1 MNRFNREIE
10 KDALQLRKQY
20 GINGYGIEN
29 IFSLVEKM
37 GITLIRYPLGKNT
50 VCGFCTVYDGRKVI
64 VSNTDEIL
72 AREIFTIAHEI
83 GHFQYD
89 IDKYSNSIMIDKDI
103 ETIENNRI
111 EERANLFAAAFL
123 MPKSVLCDYIEQ
135 ELEKECCELDSIDI
149 VKIQSEFNVSYS
161 SVLVRLFSLNLI
173 NKSQKNK
180 LCDIRKEM
188 TSNILFDMINADKKL
203 LTASKNIYVPS
214 TYYQYVVSNYQK
226 GYVSFDKF
234 KEALKIVNIKDDK
247 INSFRVDEVEDE
259 EDGWDDIDYD
269 YFD

>member
-37 GITLIRYPLGKNT
+37 GITLIRYPLDKNT

-89 IDKYSNSIMIDKDI
+89 IDKYSNTIMIDKDI
-103 ETIENNRI
+103 EITKNNRI
-111 EERANLFAAAFL
+111 EERANSFAAAFL

-135 ELEKECCELDSIDI
+135 ELEKECSELDSIDI

-161 SVLVRLFSLNLI
+161 SILMRLYSLKLI
-173 NKSQKNK
+173 NKDHKSK
-180 LCDIRKEM
+180 LFDIRKGI
-188 TSNILFDMINADKKL
+188 TSNILF
-203 LTASKNIYVPS
+203 
-214 TYYQYVVSNYQK
+214 
-226 GYVSFDKF
+226 
-234 KEALKIVNIKDDK
+234 
-247 INSFRVDEVEDE
+247 
-259 EDGWDDIDYD
+259 
-269 YFD
+269 